1 MADASTGKKMKTKLA
16 VIILSSAYLLAEAK
30 PTKVNLTSSTLP
42 TAAIVKQLADRC
54 PNVGIT
60 RNEQADYSLEVA
72 GGDRTNPHGNR
83 LFEFTLFDSKGDVVF
98 TTRTRQL
105 HNAIKDLC
113 GYINK

>member
-1 MADASTGKKMKTKLA
+1 MKTLLA
-16 VIILSSAYLLAEAK
+16 VSILSSSYLFAEAK
-30 PTKVNLTSSTLP
+30 PRKVNITSSTLP
-42 TAAIVKQLADRC
+42 IATIVKQLAEKC

-83 LFEFTLFDSKGDVVF
+83 LFEFTLFDSKGDVAF